1 MIVKKID
8 LKISERN
15 TKFKTVN
22 VKTSI
27 DAARFFRKLYKDD
40 LEIYESFY
48 IAMLDQKNNI
58 IAYALISQ
66 GGVSGCVA
74 DVRIICKYAIE
85 TLCSSV
91 ILCHNHPSGDLTP
104 SVSDIDL
111 TNKIKNALELFNI
124 RLLDSLILTADSF
137 CTISNN

>member
-1 MIVKKID
+1 MIIKKID

-15 TKFKTVN
+15 TNFKTVN
-22 VKTSI
+22 VKTSN
-27 DAARFFRKLYKDD
+27 DAASFFRKLYKDD

-48 IAMLDQKNNI
+48 IAMLNNKNDI
-58 IAYALISQ
+58 IAYALICQ
-66 GGVSGCVA
+66 GGVSACVS

-91 ILCHNHPSGDLTP
+91 ILCHNHPSGSLKP

-111 TNKIKNALELFNI
+111 TNKIKNALELFNV
-124 RLLDSLILTADSF
+124 RLLDSLILTADNF
-137 CTISNN
+137 CTI